1 MNKTIFIKAILIG
14 LIASI
19 AFILIQPFFGLTTLT
34 SRHAAAYVSLGGYN
48 ETVALILSWVV
59 HVSVSIVYA
68 ILSTLIFSINSSLII
83 SSIQVLVLGWITTL
97 IATPANE
104 WVVKLVTTQ
113 KLPDISALAPVNT
126 DIGPKFW
133 LHVMFF
139 VFVMIG
145 LYVVKVKPNSN
156 Q

>member
-48 ETVALILSWVV
+48 ETVALTLSWVV
-59 HVSVSIVYA
+59 HISVSIAYA

-145 LYVVKVKPNSN
+145 LYAVKVKKKIK
-156 Q
+156 

>member
-1 MNKTIFIKAILIG
+1 MNKNIFIKAIFIG

-34 SRHAAAYVSLGGYN
+34 SRHAAAYVSLGGYH
-48 ETVALILSWVV
+48 ETIALILSWVV
-59 HVSVSIVYA
+59 HISVSIAYA
-68 ILSTLIFSINSSLII
+68 ILSTLIFSINSTMLV

-113 KLPDISALAPVNT
+113 KFPDISSLAPINT

-133 LHVMFF
+133 LHVMYF
-139 VFVMIG
+139 VFVIIG
-145 LYVVKVKPNSN
+145 LYVVRTKKRS
-156 Q
+156 